1 MLLQLN
7 AAMGGV
13 VAFAVCLFNIM
24 PIMIFLHGWQNIIR
38 LGWRLILPS
47 LVFVAVK

>member
-13 VAFAVCLFNIM
+13 VAFAVFLFNIM
-24 PIMIFLHGWQNIIR
+24 PIMIF
-38 LGWRLILPS
+38 
-47 LVFVAVK
+47 A